1 MREAPRRPDRRAVES
16 IRILCGAVDL
26 TSPFIEGGCATDWI
40 EDLSGPDSALD
51 CPRCGQRCPGDVVG
65 CVLITEFTD
74 LPARGEDD
82 APLDPDAGAQWA
94 NPHPDG
100 RPARLAAGVRRSGEH
115 LCAFRIKGDGDFQVR
130 NEMAGDIVT
139 ALLGTF

>member
-1 MREAPRRPDRRAVES
+1 MHGGDSDGSWEPVSFGPDRRAVES

-65 CVLITEFTD
+65 CARDMLATRSVFVVGCPHRAFTFSR
-74 LPARGEDD
+74 RGREPYFSLED
-82 APLDPDAGAQWA
+82 
-94 NPHPDG
+94 
-100 RPARLAAGVRRSGEH
+100 R
-115 LCAFRIKGDGDFQVR
+115 
-130 NEMAGDIVT
+130 
-139 ALLGTF
+139 